1 MEQVQEGL
9 YTVSKHAKERYAE
22 RCRGKSSVLDVQAY
36 VAAHEDR
43 IQDDVNQMLQ
53 HGRLVYS
60 GKQRGPKGESILEVY
75 IQGLWIILA
84 DQKARNVITLYRV
97 NLGCGEDLD
106 KTYMERMLEK
116 LEQARSRYENT
127 LEEVN
132 AQNEEYRGIIETG
145 NAQIKEYRAD
155 IRKLEEMCE
164 GYNMVISSNQVRVRR
179 AADAMADIANTLIGK
194 KTF

>member
-1 MEQVQEGL
+1 MAQVQEGL

-36 VAAHEDR
+36 VAAHEDQ
-43 IQDDVNQMLQ
+43 IQDDVNRMLQ

-60 GKQRGPKGESILEVY
+60 GKQRGLKGEAILEVY

-84 DQKARNVITLYRV
+84 DQKTRNVITLYRV

-145 NAQIKEYRAD
+145 NAQIREYRAD
-155 IRKLEEMCE
+155 IHKLEEMCQ